1 MNCFIKPS
9 VALAT
14 LLLSFPALRAQTE
27 DPKWYDTND
36 RFVVSGVNSVEEIGD
51 YITVSIQGP
60 DNHIYMAY
68 NFDIILPAGVT
79 FVVSEGDESGET
91 GFIDFNN
98 EDFIYPTSNGRPTG
112 QIKHILENALKD
124 NGTRAKVICLS
135 LKNDEFK
142 QATGAIVDCYV
153 NIHPLAK
160 AGVNQVKLKGMVFNT
175 KGDDGFPTQWAPFNT
190 LYNYDWSTMTVPAE
204 RSVAVNISADAKWGT
219 LILPFALSA
228 LPDGVTAYRAARVN
242 GSNEVELETVD
253 ALEPY
258 KPYVVNAP
266 NGWTETLTGTA
277 SANDFPAAT
286 VAPAEVD
293 DEYNAPY
300 PVDAIASHGVLSA
313 NIKPHERSDGYLL
326 TVGSD
331 GVPAFARISADAPQT
346 LATGDVFLT
355 LPADFADEA
364 PESLALKEAGGSSA
378 ITSVNADAIPA
389 DAPVYNLQ
397 GERVSTLRPGNIY
410 VSRGLKFRK

>member
-36 RFVVSGVNSVEEIGD
+36 RFVVSGVNPDTEYGD
-51 YITVSIQGP
+51 YITVSIEGP

-68 NFDIILPAGVT
+68 NFDLILPAGVT
-79 FVVSEGDESGET
+79 FGSASLPDEAEW
-91 GFIDFNN
+91 IIHNN
-98 EDFIYPTSNGRPTG
+98 DNGIYPTTRGNC
-112 QIKHILENALKD
+112 KHTLAGAFKD
-124 NGTRAKVICLS
+124 NYTRARVACYSIN
-135 LKNDEFK
+135 NDEFLK
-142 QATGAIVDCYV
+142 VTGPIVNFNV
-153 NIHPLAK
+153 IVHPLAK

-175 KGDDGFPTQWAPFNT
+175 KGDDGFPIQWAPFNT
-190 LYNYDWSTMTVPAE
+190 LYNYDWSTMTIPAE
-204 RSVAVNISADAKWGT
+204 RSVEVNISADAKWGT

-228 LPDGVTAYRAARVN
+228 LSDGVTAYRAARVN

-277 SANDFPAAT
+277 SADDFPAAT

-326 TVGSD
+326 TVGND

-378 ITSVNADAIPA
+378 ITSVNADATAA